1 MSDRAESVYERQSF
15 GTPLG
20 LGAQPALL
28 LVDFVAGFVDP
39 DVFGGGNIATAAER
53 AVALLALAREAG
65 WPIAHARIVFAD
77 DGADAN
83 IFARKVP
90 GMLRLTE
97 TAAIGQFV
105 PALRPAPGELVVRK
119 RLPSAFRGTDLAG
132 WLASHR
138 VDSLV
143 IGGCTTSGCIRA
155 STIDAMA
162 QGFAPIVV
170 ADCVGDRAIGPHEA
184 NLFDIAQKC
193 GDVLPLDAL
202 EALVR
207 GG

>member
-143 IGGCTTSGCIRA
+143 IGGCTLSPTEIAAGNFIRK
-155 STIDAMA
+155 SVFGA
-162 QGFAPIVV
+162 QGDPDELLLARRCPGDAAV
-170 ADCVGDRAIGPHEA
+170 AW
-184 NLFDIAQKC
+184 
-193 GDVLPLDAL
+193 
-202 EALVR
+202 
-207 GG
+207 